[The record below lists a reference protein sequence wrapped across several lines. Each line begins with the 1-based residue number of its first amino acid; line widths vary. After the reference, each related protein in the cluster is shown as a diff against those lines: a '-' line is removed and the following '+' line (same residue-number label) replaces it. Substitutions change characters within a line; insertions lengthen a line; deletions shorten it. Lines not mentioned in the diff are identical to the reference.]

1 MKKERSINELLKL
14 MLDHQECF
22 NSRHS
27 GLCYW
32 SRVMGWEGLMSKEE
46 LNKIHS
52 YIENNR
58 PKNIRYI
65 MGFVFY
71 WTPGRL
77 SPRIK
82 WLQKHIK
89 LTNK

>member
-14 MLDHQECF
+14 MLEHQEYF

-32 SRVMGWEGLMSKEE
+32 SRVPEWEGVISREE
-46 LNKIHS
+46 LNKILS
-52 YIENNR
+52 YIEDNR
-58 PKNIRYI
+58 PKNFRYM

-82 WLQKHIK
+82 WINKHIK
-89 LTNK
+89 KTEE